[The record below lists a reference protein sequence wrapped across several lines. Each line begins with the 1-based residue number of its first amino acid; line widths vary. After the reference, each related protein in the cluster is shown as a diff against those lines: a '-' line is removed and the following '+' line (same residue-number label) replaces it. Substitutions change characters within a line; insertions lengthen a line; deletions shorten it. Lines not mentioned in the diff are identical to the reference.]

1 MKYQVLLAL
10 VASANAIK
18 IDSDFERHHNVAHE
32 VDAKAITSQL
42 DDIKN
47 EGDAAIQKIRE
58 MGNQKVH

>member
-10 VASANAIK
+10 VASVSAIK
-18 IDSDFERHHNVAHE
+18 INSENDFERHHNDQAQAVS
-32 VDAKAITSQL
+32 SQL
-42 DDIKN
+42 DDIKS